1 MIFGIFVLL
10 RVIMCIVNISDCN
23 TITNNNNNNNNNN
36 KNLFKVVKVT
46 KTQTKRLQTK
56 RLQTTRPQT
65 KPTQTLSTQTTRLQT
80 LPTQTKRPQTSS
92 KILNPTKTPKI
103 EHTNI
108 PISSGNSATLTYF
121 TDTVFQCI
129 GINEEIPEY
138 AVAVNPLLLGF
149 TLDDWNNKYSG
160 ANSNDIPW
168 CGKMMNITVNGR
180 IYTARIIDTC
190 NPGDN
195 GAFIDPNTGEIIGGK
210 CDYTNVIDLYG
221 ETGRS
226 FLQSSVGDDFYQGDL
241 EWEII

>member
-46 KTQTKRLQTK
+46 KTQTT

-65 KPTQTLSTQTTRLQT
+65 TKPTQTTRPQT

-103 EHTNI
+103 EHTSI
-108 PISSGNSATLTYF
+108 PILSGNSATLTYF

-226 FLQSSVGDDFYQGDL
+226 FLKSSVGDDFYQGDL